1 MRVERARYF
10 DQVRS
15 RLHEGKLTD
24 AARAGHEVL
33 LSAWEAKYA
42 KHDPR
47 FLAYCLATAF
57 HETGGAMQ
65 PVEENLES
73 DGEPVLDLEPMV
85 ISRDMETDLLAEAR
99 RAAEAKKEAEFSLL
113 RGGKLLSFRRGD
125 IGFWPKIVPTDATP
139 VKKADVALNIDL
151 LRIKW

>member
-1 MRVERARYF
+1 MRWLLLPAMLMVGPAWGQEGASPGLQEKLRARI
-10 DQVRS
+10 VET
-15 RLHEGKLTD
+15 LPPAP
-24 AARAGHEVL
+24 AA
-33 LSAWEAKYA
+33 
-42 KHDPR
+42 
-47 FLAYCLATAF
+47 
-57 HETGGAMQ
+57 Q

-73 DGEPVLDLEPMV
+73 DGEPVLELEPMV
-85 ISRDMETDLLAEAR
+85 ITRDMETDLLAEAR
-99 RAAEAKKEAEFSLL
+99 RAVEAKKEAEFSLL